1 MASNSSKPAVPNAT
15 NSLRKPRIL
24 RAKQRADAAIESIK
38 AESAYPR
45 HTPPCAN
52 PQAQPEQS
60 VHTDQ
65 RAVPV
70 EQEPSAPVRT
80 SLAQAANAPTART
93 REQTVQPEPIPVSGR
108 RPNPETAP
116 DYSVVPAPARRAR
129 TRGRHWFLAL
139 SFVVVCAAPVTVS
152 AYYLWTQAA
161 DQYASYLAFSVRSEE
176 QSPAVELLGGIT
188 DLSGSSSSDTDIL
201 YAYLTSQELVSKV
214 NDRVDLARIWSRVPQ
229 SADPVFSY
237 DPEGTIEDL
246 VAHWERKISITYDN
260 NTRLI
265 DVRVLAFDPTD
276 AQRIAQALMAESTA
290 MINALSDIA
299 RNDAIRYA
307 RDELAASARR
317 LKESRLALTRFRNRT
332 QIVDPGIDTRNQMG
346 VLVTLQRQLA
356 DALIEFDLLEDTTR
370 AGDPR
375 ISQAT
380 RRVDVIQKRIDAER
394 RKLGLGAG
402 SQDGVVFAD
411 LVGEYEGLIVDRE
424 FAEAAYTSALAT
436 RDAALAE
443 ARRQSRYLAAH
454 VRPTLAQRAEYPE
467 RLKIVLLIALFSF
480 LTWTILSLVFYSLR
494 DRR

>member
-1 MASNSSKPAVPNAT
+1 MASNSSKPTVLNVNNA
-15 NSLRKPRIL
+15 LRKPRVL
-24 RAKQRADAAIESIK
+24 RAKQRADAAIDCIRAGSEKPQST
-38 AESAYPR
+38 APSAPPE
-45 HTPPCAN
+45 TP
-52 PQAQPEQS
+52 PEQS
-60 VHTDQ
+60 TPTDHRDAIDEKKPAAHAQ
-65 RAVPV
+65 TVLTQTAV
-70 EQEPSAPVRT
+70 
-80 SLAQAANAPTART
+80 APTART
-93 REQTVQPEPIPVSGR
+93 QEGTAQPEPILVSNR
-108 RPNPETAP
+108 APNPEAAPVYTA
-116 DYSVVPAPARRAR
+116 VPAPARRAR

-139 SFVVVCAAPVTVS
+139 SFVLVCAAPIALS
-152 AYYLWTQAA
+152 AYYLWNYAA

-188 DLSGSSSSDTDIL
+188 ELSGSSSSDTDIL

-214 NDRVDLARIWSRVPQ
+214 NDRVDLARIWSRVSQ

-237 DPEGTIEDL
+237 DPTGTIEDL
-246 VAHWERKISITYDN
+246 LAHWERKISITYDN
-260 NTRLI
+260 STRLI

-276 AQRIAQALMAESTA
+276 AQAIAQALMEESTA

-299 RNDAIRYA
+299 RNDAIKYA
-307 RDELAASARR
+307 REELAVSSRR
-317 LKESRLALTRFRNRT
+317 LKQARLALTRFRNRT
-332 QIVDPGIDTRNQMG
+332 QIVDPSIDTQNQMG

-356 DALIEFDLLEDTTR
+356 DALIEFDLLQDTTR

-402 SQDGVVFAD
+402 GKEGVVFAD

-436 RDAALAE
+436 HDAALAE

-480 LTWTILSLVFYSLR
+480 LAWAILSLVFYSLR
-494 DRR
+494 DRS